1 MQKSPLLIIMTKM
14 VKRIFL
20 LTVLLAVF
28 AFPLNMEV
36 QAAESSAS
44 SGIKVDKVSNV
55 LDRFSERVH
64 GWFKFSGEDKANYQ
78 LGLIE
83 KRLAELQYV
92 IDDGQGDLIEEV
104 SSRYATYVGR
114 FSDDLIP
121 KKLSAENAKYL
132 VMFESHL
139 KILPELRDHFPSN
152 SGWWLLLQH
161 DINTVQIFSDKIK
174 NFK

>member
-1 MQKSPLLIIMTKM
+1 MTKM
-14 VKRIFL
+14 IKRIFL
-20 LTVLLAVF
+20 PAILFAIF
-28 AFPLNMEV
+28 AFPLNVEV
-36 QAAESSAS
+36 QAVESSAS
-44 SGIKVDKVSNV
+44 SSVKVDKVSNV
-55 LDRFSERVH
+55 LDRFGERIQ
-64 GWFKFSGEDKANYQ
+64 GWFKFSAEDKANYQ
-78 LGLIE
+78 MGLIE

-104 SSRYATYVGR
+104 SSRYATYVGK
-114 FSDDLIP
+114 FADDLIS
-121 KKLSAENAKYL
+121 KKLSAENTKYL

-174 NFK
+174 NLK

>member
-1 MQKSPLLIIMTKM
+1 MKHLQKSPLLIIMTKM

-64 GWFKFSGEDKANYQ
+64 GWF
-78 LGLIE
+78 
-83 KRLAELQYV
+83 
-92 IDDGQGDLIEEV
+92 
-104 SSRYATYVGR
+104 
-114 FSDDLIP
+114 
-121 KKLSAENAKYL
+121 
-132 VMFESHL
+132 
-139 KILPELRDHFPSN
+139 
-152 SGWWLLLQH
+152 
-161 DINTVQIFSDKIK
+161 
-174 NFK
+174 